1 MDPSAVGD
9 ALDVVR
15 QHDPII
21 WSICVIL
28 LACIFWLI
36 KDRREMQERFDK
48 ELAVER
54 AESQAA
60 RTITERWSDLA
71 LEAALRKRREP

>member
-1 MDPSAVGD
+1 
-9 ALDVVR
+9 
-15 QHDPII
+15 
-21 WSICVIL
+21 
-28 LACIFWLI
+28 
-36 KDRREMQERFDK
+36 MQERFDK